1 MIALANDE
9 NRLIA
14 DLSLEYAERMCE
26 GRTTPVFTRCD
37 IAAAY
42 QIGAIATLHRLRG
55 IIRQSAAVGGLQDHQ
70 ALTLLRIINRIES
83 MPSSNESQYDNAHPD
98 TTDSI

>member
-26 GRTTPVFTRCD
+26 GRTSPAFTRCD

-42 QIGAIATLHRLRG
+42 QIGAIATQHRLCG
-55 IIRQSAAVGGLQDHQ
+55 IIRHSAAIGGLQNHQ
-70 ALTLLRIINRIES
+70 ALTLLRIIKQIES
-83 MPSSNESQYDNAHPD
+83 TSSSNESQNDNAYPD